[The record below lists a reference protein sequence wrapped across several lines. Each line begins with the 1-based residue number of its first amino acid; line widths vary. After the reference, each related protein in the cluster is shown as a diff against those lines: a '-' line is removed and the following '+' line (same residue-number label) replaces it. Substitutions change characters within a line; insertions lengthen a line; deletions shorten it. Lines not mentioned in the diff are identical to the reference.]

1 MRHHFGFALKAV
13 LLFAVLVLG
22 MSGIVL
28 GQEETAATITGQVTD
43 SAGAVIQDASVLV
56 TNKDTNAERRV
67 QTNEDGNYVV
77 TPLVPG
83 SYTVTVEQKNFKRY
97 VQTVTI
103 NAKDRRGIDV
113 VLEAGDI
120 TQTVLV
126 TDEAPLLQESPT
138 TQSLISGA
146 QVRELPL
153 NNRDFMK
160 LTELVPGVSSDLADE
175 TALGLSQRTSI
186 SINGMRRNGVNYLV
200 DGVNNTD
207 GGSNITLLSTPTID
221 SIKEFKVLSSNYTA
235 EVGRSGSG
243 TVTMVTRS
251 GSNDYH
257 FSGYEFVRNDRFNAN
272 SFFNNRLGRG
282 PDGKPR
288 APVPKLR
295 YNNFGG
301 TFSGPVTLPRF
312 GEGGPTLYRA
322 KNKTFFFFSEEARR
336 IRRATTSS
344 TATVPT
350 LAQRSGDF
358 SSSLGLPL
366 FRTTENAQCTTP
378 GVGTCTNTPLLVTD
392 AGGGTT
398 QARVGMIFNAAGRAY
413 VGNIIPQGD
422 LSPQALALLPIWPLP
437 NSGSN
442 IFTFSPVNL
451 QDTRQEVVR
460 IDHVFNDNNR
470 IFGRYTHDL
479 NVTQETGGLF
489 QNINLPNI
497 ATTDTRIPG
506 QLLAINYTTIISPR
520 MVNEVSYNFSQ
531 NFIGSQLV
539 GRGRRSDYPGLNIPE
554 IFPENNA
561 NAIPSIFI
569 SGITAAGSLQG
580 FNIRYRSQVFRD
592 VVTRTSGNH
601 VFKFGGEWAFEGKN
615 ENANNLTQG
624 TFGSLTSPAFTPTE
638 SGGISTTGVTLTQT
652 GVGLASFLLGRANS
666 YSENQFDIT
675 ISEHLGRRE
684 FFAQDTWKIRPNL
697 TLDYGV
703 RYQYFVP
710 ATDSKNVLT
719 AFNPQLYSLANA
731 PTCANALCGSLI
743 RGTGNELNGIA
754 VAGAGSP
761 FGKTIVPSDKNNF
774 SPRFGLAWSP
784 NYKHGLGRRV
794 FGESGK
800 TVIRLGYG
808 FYYDQI
814 ATFLYEDPTF
824 SNPPFSNN
832 ASFSGAGIT
841 LANPAGGAL
850 GNLPI
855 RALGGIDP
863 NIVTPE
869 IQQWSVGMQREIFK
883 NAVLDVSYVGTK
895 GDHLHDQRNINFVS
909 PADTAAFA
917 VLTGQTGT
925 INVNAIR
932 PFRGYGTITFKE
944 TAAISR
950 YHGLLS
956 SLNWRFAKGST
967 VSLAYTFSKNL
978 TNFTNDRDGVDAPQD
993 QYNLRI
999 EYAEART
1006 SRPHI
1011 FSASYIWEMPFF
1023 QSKSNPFVKTVL
1035 AGWQISGITNIES
1048 GPPISRVLASTTN
1061 GGRSGNRTQLVGN
1074 PTAGLAGTTDPVT
1087 GLPFLYDPTA
1097 FANPVLGTY
1106 GNAGR
1111 AIFRLPGRNQ
1121 TNLSLIKNFYWNT
1134 EKARYFQLRFE
1145 SFNVFNHTQFF
1156 LESANGNVLGTSP
1169 CVPGGIAVCT
1179 STTGRPGST
1188 RNPREFQFGLKMYF

>member
-1 MRHHFGFALKAV
+1 MRHHLQFLRVVFAAIALC
-13 LLFAVLVLG
+13 FAFTTAGLA
-22 MSGIVL
+22 
-28 GQEETAATITGQVTD
+28 QEETAASINGQVTD
-43 SAGAVIQDASVLV
+43 STGAVIQNASVVV
-56 TNKDTNAERRV
+56 TNKDTNSERRV

-77 TPLVPG
+77 TPLIPG
-83 SYTVTVEQKNFKRY
+83 SYTVTVQQTNFKRY
-97 VQTVTI
+97 VQTVTL

-138 TQSLISGA
+138 TQALISGA

-251 GSNDYH
+251 GGNDYH
-257 FSGYEFVRNDRFNAN
+257 FSAYEFVRNDRFNAN

-282 PDGKPR
+282 TDGKPR

-301 TFSGPVTLPRF
+301 TFSGPVTLPKF
-312 GEGGPTLYRA
+312 GEVGRSIYQA

-336 IRRATTSS
+336 IRRATTAA

-350 LAQRSGDF
+350 SAQRAGDF

-366 FRTTENAQCTTP
+366 FRTSANAQCTTP
-378 GVGTCTNTPLLVTD
+378 AVGTCTTTPFLVTD
-392 AGGGTT
+392 TGGGTT

-413 VGNIIPQGD
+413 PGNIIPNSD
-422 LSPQALALLPIWPLP
+422 LSPQALALLPVWPLP

-442 IFTFSPVNL
+442 TFTFSPVNI
-451 QDTRQEVVR
+451 QDTRQEVIR

-489 QNINLPNI
+489 QNINLPNV
-497 ATTDTRIPG
+497 ATTNTRIPG

-554 IFPENNA
+554 VFPENNA
-561 NAIPSIFI
+561 NAIPSLTIT
-569 SGITAAGSLQG
+569 GITSVGSLQG

-624 TFGSLTSPAFTPTE
+624 SFAFTTTE
-638 SGGISTTGVTLTQT
+638 SRGTSTTGVALTQT
-652 GVGLASFLLGRANS
+652 GVALASYMLGRANT
-666 YSENQFDIT
+666 YNENQFDIT
-675 ISEHLGRRE
+675 VSEHLGRRE

-710 ATDSKNVLT
+710 ATDSHNVLT
-719 AFNPQLYSLANA
+719 AFDPLLYSLANA
-731 PTCANALCGSLI
+731 PTCADALCGSLI

-761 FGKTIVPSDKNNF
+761 FGNTIVPSDKNNF

-784 NYKHGLGRRV
+784 NYKNGFGRRLM
-794 FGESGK
+794 GESGK
-800 TVIRLGYG
+800 TVFRLGYG

-841 LANPAGGAL
+841 LATPAGGAL

-863 NIVTPE
+863 HIVTPE

-895 GDHLHDQRNINFVS
+895 GDHLHDQRNINFVG
-909 PADTAAFA
+909 AAETNAWVLDT
-917 VLTGQTGT
+917 VRNPTGST
-925 INVNAIR
+925 NVNAIR
-932 PFRGYGTITFKE
+932 PYRGYGTITFKE

-956 SLNWRFAKGST
+956 SLNWRFARGST
-967 VSLAYTFSKNL
+967 LGLAYTFSKNL
-978 TNFTNDRDGVDAPQD
+978 TNFTNDRDGVDAPQN
-993 QYNLRI
+993 QYDLRI

-1023 QSKSNPFVKTVL
+1023 QKNSNPFVKTVL
-1035 AGWQISGITNIES
+1035 AGWQISGITNVES
-1048 GPPISRVLASTTN
+1048 GPPISRVLASSTN
-1061 GGRSGNRTQLVGN
+1061 SGRNGNRAQLVGN
-1074 PTAGLAGTTDPVT
+1074 PTAGLAGTTDPVS

-1097 FANPVLGTY
+1097 FANPALGTY

-1156 LESANGNVLGTSP
+1156 LESANGNVLGSSP

>member
-1 MRHHFGFALKAV
+1 MRHHLQFLRVVFAAIALCFTFTTAG
-13 LLFAVLVLG
+13 LA
-22 MSGIVL
+22 
-28 GQEETAATITGQVTD
+28 QEETAASITGQVTD
-43 SAGAVIQDASVLV
+43 STGAVIQGASVVV
-56 TNKDTNAERRV
+56 TNKDTNSERRV

-77 TPLVPG
+77 TPLIPG
-83 SYTVTVEQKNFKRY
+83 SYTVTVQQTNFKRY
-97 VQTVTI
+97 IQTVTL

-138 TQSLISGA
+138 GQALISGA

-153 NNRDFMK
+153 NNRDFLK

-175 TALGLSQRTSI
+175 TALGLTNRTSI

-221 SIKEFKVLSSNYTA
+221 SIKEFKVLSSIYTA

-272 SFFNNRLGRG
+272 SFFNNRRGRG
-282 PDGKPR
+282 ADGKPL

-301 TFSGPVTLPRF
+301 TFSGPVTLPKF
-312 GEGGPTLYRA
+312 GEGGPSLYKA
-322 KNKTFFFFSEEARR
+322 KNKTFFFFSEELRR
-336 IRRATTSS
+336 IRRATTAS

-350 LAQRSGDF
+350 SAQRAGDF
-358 SSSLGLPL
+358 STSLGLPL
-366 FRTTENAQCTTP
+366 FRTTANAQCTTP
-378 GVGTCTNTPLLVTD
+378 GVGTCTTTPFLVTD
-392 AGGGTT
+392 TGGGTT

-413 VGNIIPQGD
+413 PGNIIPSSD
-422 LSPQALALLPIWPLP
+422 LSPQALALLPVWPLP

-442 IFTFSPVNL
+442 TFTFSPINL
-451 QDTRQEVVR
+451 QDTRQEVIR
-460 IDHVFNDNNR
+460 IDHIFNDNNR

-479 NVTQETGGLF
+479 NATQETGGLF
-489 QNINLPNI
+489 QNINLPNV
-497 ATTDTRIPG
+497 ATTNTRIPG

-520 MVNEVSYNFSQ
+520 MVNELSYNFSQ

-554 IFPENNA
+554 VFPENNA
-561 NAIPSIFI
+561 NAIPSVTIT
-569 SGITAAGSLQG
+569 GITSVGSLQG
-580 FNIRYRSQVFRD
+580 FKIRYRSQVFRD

-624 TFGSLTSPAFTPTE
+624 SFAFTTTE
-638 SGGISTTGVTLTQT
+638 SRGTSTTGVALTQT
-652 GVGLASFLLGRANS
+652 GVALASYMLGRANT
-666 YSENQFDIT
+666 YNENQFDIT
-675 ISEHLGRRE
+675 VSEHLGRRE

-710 ATDSKNVLT
+710 ATDSHNVLT
-719 AFNPQLYSLANA
+719 AFDPLLYSLANA
-731 PTCANALCGSLI
+731 PTCADPLCGSLI
-743 RGTGNELNGIA
+743 RGTGNELNGIS
-754 VAGAGSP
+754 VAGASSP

-784 NYKHGLGRRV
+784 NYKNGWGRRL

-800 TVIRLGYG
+800 TVFRIGYG

-841 LANPAGGAL
+841 LAAPAGGAL

-863 NIVTPE
+863 HIVTPE

-895 GDHLHDQRNINFVS
+895 GDHLHDQRNINFVG
-909 PADTAAFA
+909 AAETNAWVLDT
-917 VLTGQTGT
+917 VRNPTGST
-925 INVNAIR
+925 NVNAIR
-932 PFRGYGTITFKE
+932 PYRGYGTITFKE

-956 SLNWRFAKGST
+956 SLNWRFARGST
-967 VSLAYTFSKNL
+967 LSLAYTFSKNL
-978 TNFTNDRDGVDAPQD
+978 TNFTNDRDGVDAPQNA
-993 QYNLRI
+993 YNLRI

-1023 QSKSNPFVKTVL
+1023 QKNSNPFVTTVL

-1048 GPPISRVLASTTN
+1048 GPPISRVLASSTN
-1061 GGRSGNRTQLVGN
+1061 SGRNGNRSQLVGN
-1074 PTAGLAGTTDPVT
+1074 PTAGLAGTTDPVS

-1097 FANPVLGTY
+1097 FANPALGTY

-1111 AIFRLPGRNQ
+1111 AIFHLPGRNQ

-1156 LESANGNVLGTSP
+1156 LESANGNVLGSSP

-1188 RNPREFQFGLKMYF
+1188 RNPREFQFGLKLYF